1 MKIRSSTLLAA
12 AVALPLA
19 FSSAPAHAVEGMWT
33 PRQLPEIEAD
43 LRAKGLAM
51 DPERL
56 ADLEGFPMG
65 AVISLGGCT
74 ASFVS
79 PDGLVVTNHHCARG
93 SVQYNSTAENNYLAD
108 GFLAASREEELP
120 AAPGSRVFVTTGLE
134 DVTEAV
140 IGDLPDDLPPRERY
154 QAIEDTRK
162 RLITECEAPGGLR
175 CQVAEFYGGAQY
187 TLIERMEIL
196 DVRLVYAPADSI
208 GRYGG
213 DVDNWM
219 WPRHTGDFAFYRAY
233 VGPDGKP
240 ADRSDDNVPY
250 EPAHFLKV
258 SKGGLEAGDF
268 VMVAGYPG
276 RTTRYA
282 RRAEVDHVF
291 GWYYPTWL
299 EVGNQWI
306 DTIESAAPEGS
317 DARIKY
323 EARLAGL
330 NNAMKNF
337 GGQLE
342 GAERVGLAEGK
353 AESERT
359 LQAWLEEG
367 SVETAA
373 DIAALDTLI
382 GERNADARQDY
393 WYDRVTFPPLIGA
406 AQKLYRWSLEQTKP
420 DAERE
425 PGFQDRDRRVVA
437 QGLERIDRRF
447 DPAVDKAVWLLFLEG
462 YLEQNADERVA
473 AFDEALGLESMMD
486 RDALAERLDAF
497 YEGTELDDRAQRLA
511 WMDRPPADFESSDD
525 PFIRLAV
532 ALFDHEL
539 AEEEEEKTFDGR
551 MAELRPRY
559 MEALIDRSRENGEAV
574 YPDAN
579 STLRVTYGNVF
590 GGSPKD
596 GLIYEPFTRLSGIV
610 EKDTGEAPFDAPKR
624 QLALIEAGDF
634 GDYAL
639 DELGSV
645 PVNFLTDLDSTGG
658 NSGSPTL
665 DAEGNL
671 VGLLFDGTIESVN
684 SDWNFDPRTTRSI
697 HVDSRYMLWVM
708 ENVDGADHL
717 LGEMT
722 LVESP

>member
-1 MKIRSSTLLAA
+1 MTRSSTLLAVTA
-12 AVALPLA
+12 ALYLAATTTAL
-19 FSSAPAHAVEGMWT
+19 AVEGMWT
-33 PRQLPEIEAD
+33 PQQLPEIEAD
-43 LRAKGLAM
+43 LRAKGLALN
-51 DPERL
+51 PERL
-56 ADLEGFPMG
+56 TDLGGFPMG

-79 PDGLVVTNHHCARG
+79 PEGLVVTNHHCARG
-93 SVQYNSTAENNYLAD
+93 SVQYNSTEENNYLAN
-108 GFLAASREEELP
+108 GFLANTKADELP
-120 AAPGSRVFVTTGLE
+120 AAPGSRVYVTTGLR
-134 DVTEAV
+134 DVTNEMV
-140 IGDLPDDLPPRERY
+140 DELPANLPPRERY

-240 ADRSDDNVPY
+240 ADHAEENVPY
-250 EPAHFLKV
+250 RPDHFLKV
-258 SKGGLEAGDF
+258 SKAGLEAGDF

-276 RTTRYA
+276 RTSRYA
-282 RRAEVDHVF
+282 RSAEVEQQF

-299 EVGNQWI
+299 KVGNQWI

-337 GGQLE
+337 EGQLE
-342 GAERVGLAEGK
+342 GARRVGLAERN
-353 AESERT
+353 ATRERA
-359 LQAWLEEG
+359 LNAWLQNE
-367 SVETAA
+367 SPETAQHIA
-373 DIAALDTLI
+373 DLDALIA
-382 GERNADARQDY
+382 ERNSDARQDY
-393 WYDRVTFPPLIGA
+393 WYDRVTSPPLIEA
-406 AQKLYRWSLEQTKP
+406 AQTLYRWSLEQAKP
-420 DAERE
+420 DPERE
-425 PGFQDRDRRVVA
+425 PGYQDRDRRVVA
-437 QGLERIDRRF
+437 QSLERIDRRF

-462 YLEQNADERVA
+462 YLEQSVDERVT
-473 AFDEALGLESMMD
+473 AFDEAMRLESMMAPD
-486 RDALAERLDAF
+486 SLADQLDGF
-497 YEGTELDDRAQRLA
+497 YEATKLNEREQRLA
-511 WMDRPPADFESSDD
+511 WMDRPPADFETSDD

-532 ALFDHEL
+532 ALFAHEM
-539 AEEEEEKTFDGR
+539 AEEEQEKVFDGR
-551 MAELRPRY
+551 TAELRPSY
-559 MEALIDRSRENGEAV
+559 MKALIDQSRENGQAV

-596 GLIYEPFTRLSGIV
+596 GLVYEPFTRLSGIS
-610 EKDTGEAPFDAPKR
+610 EKDSGKAPFDAPTR
-624 QLALIEAGDF
+624 QLELIEAREF
-634 GDYAL
+634 GDYEL
-639 DELGSV
+639 KSLGSV
-645 PVNFLTDLDSTGG
+645 PVNFLTDLDTTGG

-665 DAEGNL
+665 DAQGNL

-708 ENVDGADHL
+708 ENVDGAGQL
-717 LGEMT
+717 LREVV
-722 LVESP
+722 LADSP